1 MARRPTTRPSAR
13 TAIVAK
19 PAGGLTRLPL
29 YSAVLISTGFL
40 VYWNSLSTPFL
51 FDDESSILK
60 NAQIR
65 ALSALGSVLS
75 PPRATPV
82 AGRPLVNLSF
92 ALNYALG
99 GLDVRGYHVFNLGI
113 HILAALILFG
123 IVRRT
128 LGMPALRARFGARST
143 GLAWACAMV
152 WMLHPL
158 QTEAVNYLSERTE
171 SMMGL
176 FYLLTLYCSIRAAG
190 ERGASMWRVA
200 SVLAC
205 ASGMACKESMVTVP
219 VIVALYDRVFLFDSL
234 KESFRAR
241 GSLYAALAATW
252 LGLAALMF
260 GGPRSDSVGFSIGT
274 SPWTYLL
281 NQTLMIVRYLR
292 LTVWPRGLVLD
303 YGLPQT
309 LVLGDV
315 LPAALFVVC
324 LLLATVVALVYR
336 PRLGFLGAWFF
347 ITLAPTTSVIP
358 IVTEVGAERRMYLP
372 LAAVAVFA
380 VLIAQWLADRAV
392 DSRPSARALRA
403 RLPAAGMI
411 ALTCACALLA
421 AGTILRNREYAS
433 RLNLARTIVER
444 WPHGRAHY
452 LLGTELIA
460 VGDHDEAMEHL
471 WLSARDYPGARF
483 ALGIELIGAGK
494 VEEGLGQLDAFV
506 HDMPSHVN
514 VPPAR
519 EMIGRT
525 LMSQGKLDEAA
536 TEFGLLLELA
546 PSYVDAHGYL
556 GDILLMQKRFPEAIV
571 QYQTLLGSRPTSART
586 QGNLGIAFAASG
598 HLDEAILCFQ
608 HAIDADPDAVDA
620 RRNLARALLQ
630 TGRPGQ
636 AAAHARQILRQ
647 HPDDPVAHTLLGL
660 ALASEQNLDEAI
672 PQFRRS
678 LEIDPGDLET
688 RENLTLALRLK
699 NGHPDAR

>member
-1 MARRPTTRPSAR
+1 M
-13 TAIVAK
+13 
-19 PAGGLTRLPL
+19 
-29 YSAVLISTGFL
+29 LISTGFL

-51 FDDESSILK
+51 FDDEPSIVK

-65 ALSALGSVLS
+65 ALPALLSVLS

-99 GLDVRGYHVFNLGI
+99 GLDVRGYHVFNVGI
-113 HILAALILFG
+113 HVLAALILFG

-128 LGMPALRARFGARST
+128 LGLPAARLQARDDTRSIDV
-143 GLAWACAMV
+143 AMACAMV

-190 ERGASMWRVA
+190 ATGARRWRVA

-205 ASGMACKESMVTVP
+205 ASGMACKESMVTAP
-219 VIVALYDRVFLFDSL
+219 IIVALYDRVFLFDSL

-241 GSLYAALAATW
+241 WSLYAGLAATW

-260 GGPRSDSVGFSIGT
+260 GGPRWASVGFSLGT

-292 LTVWPRGLVLD
+292 LAVWPRALVLD
-303 YGLPQT
+303 YGVPQP

-315 LPAALFVVC
+315 WPAAVLVVC
-324 LLLATVVALVYR
+324 LLLATAAALVYR

-347 ITLAPTTSVIP
+347 ITLAPTTSVVP

-372 LAAVAVFA
+372 LAAVAVSA
-380 VLIAQWLADRAV
+380 VLIAQWLADRAATA
-392 DSRPSARALRA
+392 SPSVRLRA
-403 RLPAAGMI
+403 RLPDAGMLAI
-411 ALTCACALLA
+411 TVVCVLLA
-421 AGTILRNREYAS
+421 AETILRNREYAS
-433 RLNLARTIVER
+433 RLVLARTIVER
-444 WPHGRAHY
+444 RPHGRAHY
-452 LLGTELIA
+452 VLATELIA
-460 VGDHDEAMEHL
+460 AGDHDEAMAQL
-471 WLSARDYPGARF
+471 WLAAQDYPGARF
-483 ALGIELIGAGK
+483 ALGIELISAGK
-494 VEEGLGQLDAFV
+494 VDEGVGQLEVFV
-506 HDMPSHVN
+506 RDMPSHIN

-519 EMIGRT
+519 EMIGRA
-525 LMSQGKLDEAA
+525 LMSHGKLDEAA
-536 TEFGLLLELA
+536 TQFTRLLQLA

-556 GDILLMQKRFPEAIV
+556 GDLLLMQKRYPEAIV
-571 QYQTLLGSRPTSART
+571 EYRTLLTSRPTSART
-586 QGNLGIAFAASG
+586 QEHLGIAMAASG

-608 HAIDADPDAVDA
+608 HAVDIDPELVDA

-630 TGRPGQ
+630 TGQPGQ
-636 AAAHARQILRQ
+636 AAAHARQILKQ
-647 HPDDPVAHTLLGL
+647 HPNDSTAHTLLGL
-660 ALASEQNLDEAI
+660 ALASEHHLDEAI
-672 PQFRRS
+672 PQFRQS
-678 LEIDPGDLET
+678 LQIDPSDVET
-688 RENLTLALRLK
+688 QENLALALRLR
-699 NGHPDAR
+699 GR